1 MILSYHPY
9 IVADRNLRCA
19 GRQPDAADAAAMAAA
34 DAVIL
39 NQGCYESLYRMA
51 ATQCSLVFPNYD
63 ARFGFPGKIG
73 QIHLFQH
80 HGVLHPPTETYAGLD
95 AYQSRTVTEQSYPAV
110 FKFDWGGEGETVFFV
125 ENDADMAQCLTRA
138 QAFEGS
144 GQHGF
149 LVQDYISHGGRTLR
163 VVVIHQ
169 RLIAYWRIQDN
180 KDRFGTS
187 VATGARIDR
196 EADPERREKAIH
208 RVKDVCKDTGINLA
222 GVDLLYSEEDAHAE
236 PYFLE
241 INYFFGRR
249 GLGGSESY
257 YQMLGTAV
265 TEWLASNGLAV
276 RND

>member
-9 IVADRNLRCA
+9 IVAECNLRCA

-51 ATQCSLVFPNYD
+51 TAQCALVFPNYD

-73 QIHLFQH
+73 QIQLFQY
-80 HGVLHPPTETYAGLD
+80 HGVLHPPTETFERLY
-95 AYQSRTVTEQSYPAV
+95 AYQSSNSTGRSYPAV
-110 FKFDWGGEGETVFFV
+110 FKFDWGGEGETVFFL
-125 ENDADMAQCLTRA
+125 ENDAGMAQCLSRA

-144 GQHGF
+144 GQRGF
-149 LVQDYISHGGRTLR
+149 LVQDYVPHGNRTLR

-169 RLIAYWRIQDN
+169 QLIAYWRIQDN

-187 VATGARIDR
+187 VATGARLDMT
-196 EADPERREKAIH
+196 ADPERRETAVR
-208 RVKDVCKDTGINLA
+208 RVKDLCKETGINLA
-222 GVDLLYSEEDAHAE
+222 GFDLLFDEDGAHPE
-236 PYFLE
+236 PYFIE

-249 GLGGSESY
+249 GLGGSENY
-257 YQMLGTAV
+257 YQMLGAAV
-265 TEWLASNGLAV
+265 TEWLASNGLAI
-276 RND
+276 RNG